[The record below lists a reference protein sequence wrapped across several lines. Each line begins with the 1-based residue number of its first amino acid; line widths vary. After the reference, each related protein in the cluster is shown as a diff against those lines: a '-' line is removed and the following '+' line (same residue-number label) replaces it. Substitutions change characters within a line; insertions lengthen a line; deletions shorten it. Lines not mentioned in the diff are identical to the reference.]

1 MADAL
6 TSGNMSPELFKV
18 AEETQP
24 KKPSQVQSR
33 KAS

>member
-1 MADAL
+1 MARCIDI
-6 TSGNMSPELFKV
+6 GNMSPELFKV
-18 AEETQP
+18 ADETQP